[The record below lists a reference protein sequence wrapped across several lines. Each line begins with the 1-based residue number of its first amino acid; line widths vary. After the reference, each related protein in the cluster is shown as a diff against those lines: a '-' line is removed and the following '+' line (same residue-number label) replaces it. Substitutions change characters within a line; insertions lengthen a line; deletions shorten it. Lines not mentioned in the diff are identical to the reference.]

1 MGGFEGNWLITCRFS
16 AFFLVVSI
24 KKRTFAEKFGFN
36 YTYLE
41 HNELLDESEMQSLKY
56 YGWESS
62 MKYKELFEL
71 NK

>member
-1 MGGFEGNWLITCRFS
+1 M
-16 AFFLVVSI
+16 VSI

-56 YGWESS
+56 YGCEIS